1 MLPNDERKIHLH
13 LTDAFGVEGGKPD
26 FEESMPEPGLF
37 ELTSPPGCCNLHN
50 ALWAA
55 YQIAKG
61 DAKPSTGALLVQ
73 SVKDFLSEVPPS
85 AKSQAGH
92 AMVVT
97 LTQELPKSALS
108 PEQGLRFASAVG
120 DAVAQAVGP
129 QQDGEGDPPE
139 PRRGDGA
146 EERPAGGNGGKGVFL
161 RYRRCCRGLHGEGR
175 TGPGAG
181 CVRGADAINDE
192 ADGAAEGLTRTE
204 RATRPWCRSTGPAS
218 WPK

>member
-129 QQDGEGDPPE
+129 QQDGEGVTMAILRSPE
-139 PRRGDGA
+139 GVTVLKNGQPVATVAREYSYAIAAAVVAYMAKGA
-146 EERPAGGNGGKGVFL
+146 PAQERAAF
-161 RYRRCCRGLHGEGR
+161 
-175 TGPGAG
+175 
-181 CVRGADAINDE
+181 E
-192 ADGAAEGLTRTE
+192 ALTRSMMKQTV
-204 RATRPWCRSTGPAS
+204 PL
-218 WPK
+218 KD